1 MPLILPCRHKQRV
14 TEQVQPTINLLT
26 NMEALHPD
34 LLLEHNTEPSR
45 LQGWLGRIPLKTEYK
60 YLEMETYHQGS
71 RLALDYK

>member
-1 MPLILPCRHKQRV
+1 
-14 TEQVQPTINLLT
+14 
-26 NMEALHPD
+26 MEALHPD